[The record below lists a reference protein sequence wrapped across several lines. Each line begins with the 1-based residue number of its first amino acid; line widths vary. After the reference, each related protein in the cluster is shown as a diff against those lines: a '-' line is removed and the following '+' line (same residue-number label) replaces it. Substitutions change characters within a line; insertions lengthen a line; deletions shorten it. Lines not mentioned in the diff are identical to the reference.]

1 MDKTKF
7 DSRIEEATSAELAK
21 SEPVTEAQVLAEMAK
36 DDAALHQGKKK
47 AVHRAWVWLVTCM
60 GWGAIGLF
68 VVVLWHLLA
77 PEGWRWLKQVE
88 VEHLATG
95 FFSALIGYMARSVQ
109 KFI

>member
-7 DSRIEEATSAELAK
+7 DTRIEEAMKPAEPE
-21 SEPVTEAQVLAEMAK
+21 SDSVTEKQVLDKMERE
-36 DDAALHQGKKK
+36 DAALHQGKKR

-60 GWGAIGLF
+60 GWGAIALF
-68 VVVLWHLLA
+68 IVVLWHLLL
-77 PEGWRWLKQVE
+77 PESWRWLKQVE

>member
-1 MDKTKF
+1 MSTTKF
-7 DSRIEEATSAELAK
+7 DAKIAAAASMEQSFSDDVSETQVVKTLAADDAEL
-21 SEPVTEAQVLAEMAK
+21 
-36 DDAALHQGKKK
+36 HRGKKRE
-47 AVHRAWVWLVTCM
+47 VHRAWVYLVRCM

-77 PEGWRWLKQVE
+77 PASWRWLKQVE

>member
-47 AVHRAWVWLVTCM
+47 AVHRAGGWLVTRM

-68 VVVLWHLLA
+68 VVVLWHLLT